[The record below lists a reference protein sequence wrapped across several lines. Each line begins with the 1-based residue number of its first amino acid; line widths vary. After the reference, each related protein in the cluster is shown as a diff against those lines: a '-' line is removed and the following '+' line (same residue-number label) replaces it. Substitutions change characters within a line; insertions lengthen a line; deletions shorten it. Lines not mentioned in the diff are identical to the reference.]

1 MPMDPA
7 YEELE
12 LDIVEEHGGGRV
24 WQEMAKNPALPGENI
39 VSSHPGGLHPNQI
52 KHKEEKTLRRI
63 GVRRTQV
70 LRRGKE
76 G

>member
-12 LDIVEEHGGGRV
+12 KDIVEKHGGGRA
-24 WQEMAKNPALPGENI
+24 WQEMAKNPALPGSGVLAPFPKGTPRQLIE
-39 VSSHPGGLHPNQI
+39 HR
-52 KHKEEKTLRRI
+52 KKKTKKVVNAEI
-63 GVRRTQV
+63 TQV
-70 LRRGKE
+70 LRKKPE